1 MRHSHHCG
9 SICYPSLSQRTS
21 QSSSWKPDN
30 YALARQDET
39 AGHVKPDVYNL
50 CSKMASKHGVD
61 AGAEIAEFEL
71 ANVDAV
77 KNYVLE
83 NNVDCDLMITNAV
96 DFQL

>member
-1 MRHSHHCG
+1 
-9 SICYPSLSQRTS
+9 
-21 QSSSWKPDN
+21 
-30 YALARQDET
+30 
-39 AGHVKPDVYNL
+39 
-50 CSKMASKHGVD
+50 MASKHGVD